1 MYKIICGDRIR
12 IRLHRLV
19 RVNQKKGGIIM
30 RISVGK
36 KIGIGFGIMITFILV
51 LGISCYISLQDAKV
65 RITEIRIAD
74 QRSQLATASALAQRE
89 ALASTRG
96 IFAYGREVFYQ
107 EAEKA
112 NNDMLEIQKQLLEAT
127 SPEKKADVE
136 KLIEV
141 TTMQRDLVINE
152 SLPAAR
158 AMAKETAAG
167 NIEGAKIWR
176 AEVARIGVR
185 GLPLSTQI
193 TQLTDEI
200 KAYNDELGRK
210 STEAA
215 IAAANQVIMIA
226 TFLSLISILI
236 GIILGSRITRG
247 IHNPIQVMLAGTKQF
262 AAGDWREAIVVS
274 SSDELGELA
283 DAINTMREK
292 MRCMIRDILTSSE
305 QVAASSE
312 ELTACAEQSAQAANQ
327 VALVVSDVAK
337 GAEQQLFAMNESTEA
352 IEQMSANIQQ
362 VAEYTQIAF
371 QSSEQTAIAAGNG
384 TQAIATAISQM
395 TRVENTVER
404 SANVIKKLGER
415 SLEIGQIVGTIS
427 GIAAQTN
434 LLALNAAIE
443 AARAGE
449 QGRGFAVVAEEV
461 RKLAEQSQDAAKE
474 IAKLIGEIQDETGK
488 AVDAMHMGTEEV
500 KKGTSVVN
508 TAGTA
513 FSEIVVSINQVSA
526 QTQETSLT
534 VQQMVGGSQRVVASV
549 KEIDTISRDTAG
561 QTQNISAATEEQ
573 SASMEEIASSSR
585 ALAKLAENLQCA
597 VNTFKV

>member
-1 MYKIICGDRIR
+1 MCM
-12 IRLHRLV
+12 
-19 RVNQKKGGIIM
+19 NEKKGGIVM
-30 RISVGK
+30 RLSVGK
-36 KIGIGFGIMITFILV
+36 KIAIGFGIMIMLILV
-51 LGISCYISLQDAKV
+51 LGISCFISLQDAKA
-65 RITEIRIAD
+65 RITEIRVAD

-112 NNDMLEIQKQLLEAT
+112 NNDMLEIQKQLLAVT

-141 TTMQRDLVINE
+141 TTRQRDLVVNE

-167 NIEGAKIWR
+167 NVEGAKSWR
-176 AEVARIGVR
+176 AEVAKIGVR
-185 GLPLSTQI
+185 GLPLSTEI

-200 KAYNDELGRK
+200 KTYNDELGNK

-215 IAAANQVIMIA
+215 IAAANRVIIIA
-226 TFLSLISILI
+226 AILSLVSIII
-236 GIILGSRITRG
+236 GIILGLRITRG
-247 IHNPIQVMLAGTKQF
+247 IHKPINVMLRGAQEF
-262 AAGDWREAIVVS
+262 AAGDWREAIHVS
-274 SSDELGELA
+274 SSDELGQLA
-283 DAINTMREK
+283 EALNIMREK
-292 MRCMIRDILTSSE
+292 MRSMIRDILQSSE

-327 VALVVSDVAK
+327 IAIVVSDVAK
-337 GAEQQLFAMNESTEA
+337 GADQQLHAMGESMEA
-352 IEQMSANIQQ
+352 IVQMTANIQQ
-362 VAEYTQIAF
+362 VAENTQITF
-371 QSSEQTAIAAGNG
+371 HSSGQTATAASNG
-384 TQAIATAISQM
+384 TKAITTAISQM
-395 TRVENTVER
+395 ASIENTVAK
-404 SANVIKKLGER
+404 SASVIKKLGER
-415 SLEIGQIVGTIS
+415 SMEIGQIVDTIS
-427 GIAAQTN
+427 GIAGQTN

-474 IAKLIGEIQDETGK
+474 IAKLIGQIQEETGN
-488 AVDAMHMGTEEV
+488 AVDTMHMGTEEV
-500 KKGTSVVN
+500 KTGTSVVN
-508 TAGTA
+508 TAGKA
-513 FSEIVVSINQVSA
+513 FSEIVVLINQVST
-526 QTQETSLT
+526 QTQEISTT
-534 VQQMVGGSQRVVASV
+534 VHQMVSGSQTVVASV
-549 KEIDTISRDTAG
+549 KEIDGISRNTAD

-597 VNTFKV
+597 INTFKV

>member
-1 MYKIICGDRIR
+1 MK
-12 IRLHRLV
+12 L
-19 RVNQKKGGIIM
+19 
-30 RISVGK
+30 SVGK
-36 KIGIGFGIMITFILV
+36 KIAIGFGIMIMLILV
-51 LGISCYISLQDAKV
+51 LGISCFISLQDAKA
-65 RITEIRIAD
+65 RITEIRVAD

-112 NNDMLEIQKQLLEAT
+112 NNDMLEIQKQLLAVT

-141 TTMQRDLVINE
+141 TTQQRDLVVNE

-167 NIEGAKIWR
+167 NVEGAKSWR
-176 AEVARIGVR
+176 AEVAKIGVR
-185 GLPLSTQI
+185 GLPLSTEI

-200 KAYNDELGRK
+200 KTYNDELGDK

-215 IAAANQVIMIA
+215 IAAANRVIMIA
-226 TFLSLISILI
+226 TILSLISIVI
-236 GIILGSRITRG
+236 GIILGVRITKG
-247 IHNPIQVMLAGTKQF
+247 IHTPIKVMLKGTQEF
-262 AAGDWREAIVVS
+262 AAGDWRQAIPVS
-274 SSDELGELA
+274 SSDELGRLA
-283 DAINTMREK
+283 EALNSMREK
-292 MRCMIRDILTSSE
+292 MRSMIRDILQSSE

-327 VALVVSDVAK
+327 VAIVVSDVAK
-337 GAEQQLFAMNESTEA
+337 GADQQLHAMSESREA
-352 IEQMSANIQQ
+352 IEQMTVNIQQ
-362 VAEYTQIAF
+362 VAENTQVTF
-371 QSSEQTAIAAGNG
+371 HSSGQTALAASNG
-384 TQAIATAISQM
+384 TKAITTAISQM
-395 TRVENTVER
+395 ASIENTVAK
-404 SANVIKKLGER
+404 SASVIKKLGER
-415 SLEIGQIVGTIS
+415 SMEIGQIVDTIS
-427 GIAAQTN
+427 GIAGQTN

-474 IAKLIGEIQDETGK
+474 IAALIGQIQEETGN
-488 AVDAMHMGTEEV
+488 AVEAMHMGTEEV
-500 KKGTSVVN
+500 KTGTSVVN
-508 TAGTA
+508 TAGKA
-513 FSEIVVSINQVSA
+513 FSEIVGLINQVTT
-526 QTQETSLT
+526 QTKEISTT
-534 VQQMVGGSQRVVASV
+534 VQQMVSGSQIVVASV
-549 KEIDTISRDTAG
+549 KEIDGISRDTAD

-597 VNTFKV
+597 INTFKV